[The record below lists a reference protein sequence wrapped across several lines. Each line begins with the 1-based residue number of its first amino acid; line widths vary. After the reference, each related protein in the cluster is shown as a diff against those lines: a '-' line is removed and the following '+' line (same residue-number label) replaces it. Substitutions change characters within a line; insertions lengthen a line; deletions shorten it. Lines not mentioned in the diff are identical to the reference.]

1 MPQDYIVRMI
11 QQMAA
16 MLAGIIAQRQRGEL
30 SSAADSIEQKC
41 LEHVGLPLSVVKHTS
56 PEGLAELLATG
67 GDLRYIRSIAL
78 AELLIQDAEISVL
91 RGSPFTA
98 VASYTHA
105 VRLLSD
111 SIPVLDREEQRHYRG
126 KLEDVATRLQDLGI
140 DPMQDSRSSGE
151 AERGSG
157 VDLSGEADNRTHS

>member
-30 SSAADSIEQKC
+30 SAAAASLEEKC
-41 LEHVGLPLSVVKHTS
+41 LAHVGLPLAVVKHAS
-56 PEGLAELLATG
+56 PETLADLLAIG
-67 GDLRYIRSIAL
+67 GDLRFVRSIAL

-98 VASYTHA
+98 VASYQNA
-105 VRLLSD
+105 LRLLSD
-111 SIPVLDREEQRHYRG
+111 AIPVLDADEKIHYQR
-126 KLEDVATRLQDLGI
+126 KLDVVATRLGDLGAI
-140 DPMQDSRSSGE
+140 PTNE
-151 AERGSG
+151 
-157 VDLSGEADNRTHS
+157 LP